1 MLVWLISMALLVFLA
16 VAVKPKDERSKKQF
30 FVFAALILIFLLGC
44 RNGEINYGSDLNNYY
59 RIYGRAMTLEW
70 DAFVDSTEGVELG
83 YLAVNFLLAKVFPW
97 QQVIL
102 FAQAAFCI
110 ITYFYF
116 IHKNTNSVNIATICF
131 VSFGS
136 FQFFLTGFRQSIAIC
151 FGMLMF
157 EAAKEKKILRYL
169 LFWAM
174 AMAIHQTAIVLLPV
188 YLLVNMKNKIGNNA
202 LVLVGSAMLLF
213 FSRELLEFGM
223 DTFDKTYSLNY
234 IGNVL
239 GGLVP
244 ILIYMIIFILC
255 FINKPTTEQNEHYIG
270 MVRMLIVGSVTYL
283 LRYEATIM
291 ERISMYF
298 TVTAVPLLAENIN
311 RFKPG
316 FDRRL
321 AKLLCVACCV
331 GLYCW
336 RVMTQYT
343 TYTFFW
349 Q

>member
-1 MLVWLISMALLVFLA
+1 MFVWLISMALLVFLA
-16 VAVKPKDERSKKQF
+16 VAIKPKDERSKKRF
-30 FVFAALILIFLLGC
+30 FIFAALILILLLGC
-44 RNGEINYGSDLNNYY
+44 RNGEINYGTDLNNYY
-59 RIYGRAMTLEW
+59 RIYGRAMALEW

-83 YLAVNFLLAKVFPW
+83 YLAVNYLLAKVIPW
-97 QQVIL
+97 QQFIL
-102 FAQAAFCI
+102 FAQAIFCI
-110 ITYFYF
+110 GIYFRFLY
-116 IHKNTNSVNIATICF
+116 KNTDNINIATICF

-169 LFWAM
+169 LFWAL
-174 AMAIHQTAIVLLPV
+174 AMMIHQTAIVLLPV
-188 YLLVNMKNKIGNNA
+188 YLLVNMKNTIGNNA
-202 LVLVGSAMLLF
+202 LVLVSSATLLF
-213 FSRELLEFGM
+213 FSRELLELGM
-223 DTFDKTYSLNY
+223 DAFDKTYGLSY
-234 IGNVL
+234 TGNVL

-244 ILIYMIIFILC
+244 SLIYIIIFILC
-255 FINKPTTEQNEHYIG
+255 FVNKPPTEPNKQYIG
-270 MVRMLIVGSVTYL
+270 MVRMLIVGAITYL

-298 TVTAVPLLAENIN
+298 TITSVPLLTENIE

-321 AKLLCVACCV
+321 VKLICLVCCM
-331 GLYCW
+331 GLYVW
-336 RVMTQYT
+336 RVATQYT